1 MMTSII
7 VADVARGLPVDAR
20 AALRRSLASSWRWS
34 GLIVILVIMQAGVGL
49 LVGALLLAF
58 NSRALENQALFTP
71 SPWLLRWSPYGL
83 VQQIAGYLAE
93 AGLAY
98 IAFAPLALVLDSAG
112 AGSALAVSWRRVR
125 GNWLRVCGGAILLW
139 IPYGVLKVASRYLPS
154 SPPVTWTTVVLGD
167 IAWAFL
173 LVGAALMY
181 VRLIQSGSGAPPAS
195 DLVEPPF
202 LNPEAAPS

>member
-1 MMTSII
+1 LITEI
-7 VADVARGLPVDAR
+7 VTWLGI
-20 AALRRSLASSWRWS
+20 AA
-34 GLIVILVIMQAGVGL
+34 
-49 LVGALLLAF
+49 
-58 NSRALENQALFTP
+58 
-71 SPWLLRWSPYGL
+71 
-83 VQQIAGYLAE
+83 
-93 AGLAY
+93 LAY

-139 IPYGVLKVASRYLPS
+139 IPYGVLKVASRYLPN
-154 SPPVTWTTVVLGD
+154 SPPARWTTVVLKD

-181 VRLIQSGSGAPPAS
+181 VRLIQFGSGPPPAS

-202 LNPEAAPS
+202 LNPEAVPS